1 MNVSEQAITLF
12 FSRLVTSLPWLLF
25 GVMISSGLLVFFPKQ
40 KLANLFPRNRIVG
53 AILGSCLGLFIPV
66 CQYGNIPVAR
76 RFLLQGVPLSIV
88 FSFLVAAPTINP
100 VVIWLTHKALPNYF
114 NLLLYRVLATGIIA
128 IAVGI
133 IFSFY
138 RDKSII
144 FDETES
150 LSYTRSTLLR
160 TGTFL
165 VNHPQTDLE
174 NAKNTPLKL
183 FVSNF
188 IRESIEL
195 GTWLVFG
202 SAIAS
207 IVQTFL
213 PQTQMMQWGQN
224 ALTQILIMMLLGFL
238 LSLGS
243 SYNSFFLSPILYNFF
258 PGSWVSFLLFSS
270 VIDFTG
276 INLLINVF
284 QPKVVFYLFLLLFV
298 FTLFFSLI
306 FGFYLA

>member
-1 MNVSEQAITLF
+1 MNVSEQIITLF
-12 FSRLVTSLPWLLF
+12 FSLLVTSLPWLLF
-25 GVMISSGLLVFFPKQ
+25 GVMVSSGLLVFFPKQ

-53 AILGSCLGLFIPV
+53 AILGSCLGLVIPV
-66 CQYGNIPVAR
+66 SQYGNIPVAR
-76 RFLLQGVPLSIV
+76 RLLLQGVPLSIV

-100 VVIWLTHKALPNYF
+100 VVIWLTYKALPNYF
-114 NLLLYRVLATGIIA
+114 NLLLFRVLATGIIA

-150 LSYTRSTLLR
+150 LSYTRSTLLK

-165 VNHPQTDLE
+165 VNPTQTDLE
-174 NAKNTPLKL
+174 NHKNTPSKL

-195 GTWLVFG
+195 GTWLIFG

-213 PQTQMMQWGQN
+213 PQTQMIQWGQN
-224 ALTQILIMMLLGFL
+224 ALTQILIMLLLGFL

-243 SYNSFFLSPILYNFF
+243 PYNSFFLSPILSNLL

-270 VIDFTG
+270 VIDLKG
-276 INLLINVF
+276 INLVITVF
-284 QPKVVFYLFLLLFV
+284 HSKIFFYLFLLLFF

-306 FGFYLA
+306 FSFYLA